1 MSTRVSY
8 AESLL
13 SARYAFRISISGG
26 SPVRTS
32 DTRRAMVVLS
42 AGLLREAF
50 AALSASFIYASSAA
64 LPVASGAEL
73 VGVMTGAT
81 NAQCLVYLPPCFTQ
95 AERIAPVSYT
105 HLTLPTKRIV

>member
-1 MSTRVSY
+1 
-8 AESLL
+8 
-13 SARYAFRISISGG
+13 
-26 SPVRTS
+26 
-32 DTRRAMVVLS
+32 MVVLS

-95 AERIAPVSYT
+95 AERIARALSVSCFSASAGGMGSSAEC
-105 HLTLPTKRIV
+105 KRAKTALLFGFA